1 MVVPIHTGLPFSLV
15 IEYAIFLI
23 ISVCMAFV
31 PVNVVACFKC
41 QVVMKYIP
49 DFAVESGIFVFKSKA
64 ASCQPA
70 SRHIL

>member
-31 PVNVVACFKC
+31 HVNVVACLKC

-49 DFAVESGIFVFKSKA
+49 DFAVESGIFAFNSKVA
-64 ASCQPA
+64 FCRSAF
-70 SRHIL
+70 RHIL